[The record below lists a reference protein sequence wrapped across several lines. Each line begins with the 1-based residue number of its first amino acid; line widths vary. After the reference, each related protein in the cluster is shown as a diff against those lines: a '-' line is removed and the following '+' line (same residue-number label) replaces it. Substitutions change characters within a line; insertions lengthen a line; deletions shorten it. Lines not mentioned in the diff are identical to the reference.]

1 MAESLVEKINKLK
14 TLRQAVILAHNYQPG
29 EVQDV
34 ADYVGDSLGL
44 SIEASKA
51 TAQVIVFCG
60 VDFMAETAAILSP
73 NKTVL
78 IPESNAG
85 CPMANMIDA
94 GKLRALKAEHP
105 GVPVV
110 CYVNSSAAVKAES
123 DICCTSANAVAVV
136 RSLPDK
142 EIIFVPDKFLG
153 LNTQKAVPEKK
164 LVLFPGYCPT
174 HAKIMP
180 QQIVEAKRQR
190 PEAKVL
196 VHPECRPDV
205 VALADQALST
215 DGMLKYV
222 KNSPDREFIIGTEIG
237 LIHRLNK
244 ENPDKNFYP
253 VTDLAVC
260 PNMKMTTLEKV
271 LWSLEDM
278 KTVVKVDESVRVKA
292 KQAILRMLAVG
303 RQD

>member
-94 GKLRALKAEHP
+94 EKLRALKAEHP
-105 GVPVV
+105 GAPVV

-123 DICCTSANAVAVV
+123 DICCTSANAAAVV

-142 EIIFVPDKFLG
+142 EVIFVPDKFLG
-153 LNTQKAVPEKK
+153 LNTQKMVPEKR
-164 LVLFPGYCPT
+164 LILFPGYCPT

-180 QQIVEAKRQR
+180 QQILEAKRQR

-222 KNSPDREFIIGTEIG
+222 KNSPDREFIIGTELGI
-237 LIHRLNK
+237 IHRLNK

-278 KTVVKVDESVRVKA
+278 KTVVKVDESVGVKA

>member
-51 TAQVIVFCG
+51 TAEVIVFCG

-94 GKLRALKAEHP
+94 EKLRALKAEHP

-153 LNTQKAVPEKK
+153 LNTQQAVPEKK

-180 QQIVEAKRQR
+180 QQIIEAKRQR

-278 KTVVKVDESVRVKA
+278 KTVVTVDETVRVKA
-292 KQAILRMLAVG
+292 EQAIRRMLAVG

>member
-1 MAESLVEKINKLK
+1 MGSLAEKINKLK
-14 TLRQAVILAHNYQPG
+14 ELRQAVLLAHNYQPG

-44 SIEASKA
+44 SIEAAK
-51 TAQVIVFCG
+51 TAAKVIVFCG

-73 NKTVL
+73 DKTVL
-78 IPESNAG
+78 VPESNAG

-94 GKLRALKAEHP
+94 AKLRALKAEHS

-123 DICCTSANAVAVV
+123 NICCTSANAAAVV

-142 EIIFVPDKFLG
+142 EILFVPDKFLG
-153 LNTQKAVPEKK
+153 QNTQKAVPEKK
-164 LVLFPGYCPT
+164 LYLFDGYCPT

-180 QQIVEAKRQR
+180 QHIVQARGRHQGI
-190 PEAKVL
+190 KVL

-205 VALADQALST
+205 VALADAALST
-215 DGMLKYV
+215 DGMLRYV
-222 KNSPDREFIIGTEIG
+222 KNSPDRGFIIGTEIG
-237 LIHRLNK
+237 IIHRLNK
-244 ENPDKNFYP
+244 ENPDKDFYP
-253 VTDLAVC
+253 LTDLAVC

-278 KTVVKVDESVRVKA
+278 KAVVQVDEATRGKA
-292 KQAILRMLAVG
+292 KIAIDRMLAVG
-303 RQD
+303 RQE